1 MRGSSV
7 NFKKIKSAIHAVS
20 HASRAAPP
28 DYLLPADLSLGTFV
42 VLDDMGE
49 VQKTLTHKMA
59 LASGRA
65 KATEGYSPLWEGVIN
80 LPDPANATAKQQI
93 AIIEK
98 WCVEYEMLTGHKVL
112 RADVHL
118 DEGYVDEAGKANFNA
133 HAHVM
138 ADRTNDK
145 GRVIKLS
152 PGQLRAVQ
160 TMTAEVTGLDRGIDA
175 RQTRRKH
182 VGHQNFRFDAEK
194 NRTALDKEKE
204 KTALEGKLTDILR
217 QTLLDTKIQLKKTQH
232 EADLVPGLVDE
243 IARIKEQYR
252 MDREAMK
259 ASGTATQ
266 ADYQRVKKTLETKL
280 AIIEAELQET
290 KKALKISN
298 EKVETMEKALKLA
311 TAKDHVMVKELA
323 DLRKTKPKALASTEI
338 LKAVDRILIDQAA
351 ERLEKEAQEAPNAP
365 ALPIPSPTLAKQPE
379 EVFPRLTEDEFEDL
393 DYREFAAMEPKINL
407 KMRSVWVA
415 AAKDVLVRSVDLTE
429 AAIKHNLPVTRIMQM
444 LKKLISHYIAPEP
457 VKPAPTLAP
466 AQVKITGK
474 SKLGNER

>member
-1 MRGSSV
+1 MRCSSV
-7 NFKKIKSAIHAVS
+7 HFKPIASAMHAVS
-20 HASRAAPP
+20 HASRAAEPE
-28 DYLLPADLSLGTFV
+28 YLLPEGMSLGAYV
-42 VLDDMGE
+42 VIDDNGE
-49 VQKTLTHKMA
+49 VQRMLENKLSI
-59 LASGRA
+59 ASRQA

-80 LPDPANATAKQQI
+80 MPDPSDVTPEQQI
-93 AIIEK
+93 AIVK
-98 WCVEYEMLTGHKVL
+98 AWCARYEAMTGHKVL
-112 RADVHL
+112 RADLHL
-118 DEGYVDEAGKANFNA
+118 DEGFVDEAGKPNFNA

-138 ADRTNDK
+138 CDRTDDK
-145 GRVIKLS
+145 GKVKKLTS
-152 PGQLRAVQ
+152 TVLREVQ
-160 TMTAEVTGLDRGIDA
+160 TMTSEVTGLGRGIDA
-175 RQTRRKH
+175 RETRRKH
-182 VGHQNFRFDAEK
+182 VGHHNFRFNAEK
-194 NRTALDKEKE
+194 NRLGLDEEKE
-204 KTALEGKLTDILR
+204 KTALEGRLTDTLR
-217 QTLLDTKIQLKKTQH
+217 QMLGETKIQLKKTQH